1 MSNERSDTVPYGVLP
16 ALNSLLV
23 AHCSLLADTGD
34 MENWH
39 DPDYERIAAL
49 YAAEF
54 PPAEADD
61 PDAAFL
67 LAFAARTGGPV
78 LDLGCGAGRFL
89 VPLAEAG
96 YAVTGVDT
104 SAAMLAE
111 AKAALAEAGL
121 AGAVTLRHD
130 DFRALATLGDER
142 FALAFCAQNTFLH
155 MADTTAQQA
164 ALRAIAA
171 HLRPGGLL
179 VLDLIHPNPELL
191 GAYYGAITHE
201 ATFASAEGH
210 RVDRFVSA
218 FYRAA
223 TQTVEATWFYDLTA
237 PDRTL
242 QRIVVPFTMRLV
254 GRYEIELLLR
264 GAGFA
269 VEAVYADTDLSPLDD
284 GADRMIVVAVRGKD

>member
-1 MSNERSDTVPYGVLP
+1 
-16 ALNSLLV
+16 
-23 AHCSLLADTGD
+23 
-34 MENWH
+34 MEEWH
-39 DPDYERIAAL
+39 DPDYETIAAL

-54 PPAEADD
+54 PATDADD

-67 LAFAARTGGPV
+67 LTYASRASGPV

-111 AKAALAEAGL
+111 AERAVADVGYAAK
-121 AGAVTLRHD
+121 VTLRQD
-130 DFRALATLGDER
+130 DFRSLATLGDAR
-142 FALAFCAQNTFLH
+142 FATAFCAQNTFLH
-155 MADTTAQQA
+155 MPDTAAQQA

-171 HLRPGGLL
+171 RVRSGGVL

-201 ATFASAEGH
+201 ATFATVEGH

-223 TQTVEATWFYDLTA
+223 TQTVAATWFYDVTA

-242 QRIVVPFTMRLV
+242 RRIVVPFSMRLI
-254 GRYEIELLLR
+254 GRWEIELLLQ
-264 GAGFA
+264 GAGFT
-269 VEAVYADTDLSPLDD
+269 VESVYADTDLAPLDD
-284 GADRMIVVAVRGKD
+284 GADRMLIVAVRR

>member
-1 MSNERSDTVPYGVLP
+1 
-16 ALNSLLV
+16 
-23 AHCSLLADTGD
+23 
-34 MENWH
+34 MENWR
-39 DPDYERIAAL
+39 DPDYEMIASL
-49 YAAEF
+49 YGAEF
-54 PPAEADD
+54 SPAEMDD

-67 LAFAARTGGPV
+67 LLFASRTGGPV

-89 VPLAEAG
+89 VPLAAAG

-111 AKAALAEAGL
+111 ARAVVMESGQEAR
-121 AGAVTLRHD
+121 VSLRCD
-130 DFRALATLGDER
+130 DFRSLSTLGDER
-142 FALAFCAQNTFLH
+142 YALAYCAQNTFLH
-155 MADTTAQQA
+155 MPDTAAQRD

-201 ATFASAEGH
+201 ATFESAEGH

-223 TQTVEATWFYDLTA
+223 TQIVEATWFYDLTA
-237 PDRTL
+237 PDHTL
-242 QRIVVPFTMRLV
+242 QRIVVPFSMRLI
-254 GRYEIELLLR
+254 GRYEIELLLE
-264 GAGFA
+264 GAGFT
-269 VEAVYADTDLSPLDD
+269 VEGIYADTDLTPMDD
-284 GADRMIVVAVRGKD
+284 GTDRMLVVAVKGKD

>member
-1 MSNERSDTVPYGVLP
+1 
-16 ALNSLLV
+16 
-23 AHCSLLADTGD
+23 

-39 DPDYERIAAL
+39 DPDYETIAAL

-54 PPAEADD
+54 PPAGADD
-61 PDAAFL
+61 PDTAFL
-67 LAFAARTGGPV
+67 LAFAARTGGPA

-89 VPLAEAG
+89 VPLAGAG

-104 SAAMLAE
+104 SAAMLH
-111 AKAALAEAGL
+111 AAGAAVEEAGC
-121 AGAVTLRHD
+121 AASVMLRHD
-130 DFRALATLGDER
+130 DMRSLATLGDQR

-155 MADTTAQQA
+155 MPDTAAQQA

-179 VLDLIHPNPELL
+179 ILDLIHPNPELL

-201 ATFASAEGH
+201 AAFVSAAGN

-223 TQTVEATWFYDLTA
+223 TQAVEATWFYDLTA

-242 QRIVVPFTMRLV
+242 TRIVVPFSMRLI
-254 GRYEIELLLR
+254 GRYEIELLLH

-269 VEAVYADTDLSPLDD
+269 VEAIYADADLSPLDD
-284 GADRMIVVAVRGKD
+284 GADRMLIVAVRGRD

>member
-1 MSNERSDTVPYGVLP
+1 
-16 ALNSLLV
+16 
-23 AHCSLLADTGD
+23 

-39 DPDYERIAAL
+39 DPDYETIAAL

-54 PPAEADD
+54 PPAERDD

-67 LAFAARTGGPV
+67 LAFASRTGGPV

-96 YAVTGVDT
+96 YMITGVDT
-104 SAAMLAE
+104 SAAMLD
-111 AKAALAEAGL
+111 AARALVGEAGC
-121 AGAVTLRHD
+121 AANVTLGQD
-130 DFRALATLGDER
+130 DIRSLATLGDAR

-155 MADTTAQQA
+155 MSDTASQQA

-179 VLDLIHPNPELL
+179 ILDLIHPNPALL

-201 ATFASAEGH
+201 VTFESAAGE

-242 QRIVVPFTMRLV
+242 SRIVVPFSMRLI
-254 GRYEIELLLR
+254 GRYEIELLLH

-269 VEAVYADTDLSPLDD
+269 VEAIYADSDLTPLDD
-284 GADRMIVVAVRGKD
+284 GSDRMLVVAVRGKA

>member
-1 MSNERSDTVPYGVLP
+1 
-16 ALNSLLV
+16 
-23 AHCSLLADTGD
+23 

-39 DPDYERIAAL
+39 DPDYEMIAAL

-54 PPAEADD
+54 PPAEMDD

-67 LAFAARTGGPV
+67 LAFASRTGGPV

-96 YAVTGVDT
+96 YTVTGVDT
-104 SAAMLAE
+104 AAAMLAE
-111 AKAALAEAGL
+111 AGAAVADAGL
-121 AGAVTLRHD
+121 TEKVTLRQD
-130 DFRALATLGDER
+130 DFRSLATLGDAR
-142 FALAFCAQNTFLH
+142 CALAFCAQNTFLH
-155 MADTTAQQA
+155 MPDTTAQEV
-164 ALRAIAA
+164 ALRAIAT

-201 ATFASAEGH
+201 ATFASANGC

-223 TQTVEATWFYDLTA
+223 TQTVEATWFYDITA

-242 QRIVVPFTMRLV
+242 QRIVVPFTMRLI

-264 GAGFA
+264 EAGFA
-269 VEAVYADTDLSPLDD
+269 IEAIYADTDLSPLDD
-284 GADRMIVVAVRGKD
+284 GADRMIVVAVRGRN

>member
-1 MSNERSDTVPYGVLP
+1 
-16 ALNSLLV
+16 
-23 AHCSLLADTGD
+23 

-39 DPDYERIAAL
+39 DPDYETLAAL

-54 PPAEADD
+54 PPAAADD
-61 PDAAFL
+61 PDAVFL
-67 LAFAARTGGPV
+67 LAFASRTGGPV

-96 YAVTGVDT
+96 YVVTGVDT
-104 SAAMLAE
+104 SAAMLDE
-111 AKAALAEAGL
+111 ARASVTHSGCDAK
-121 AGAVTLRHD
+121 VTLRRD
-130 DFRALATLGDER
+130 DFRSLAALGDAR
-142 FALAFCAQNTFLH
+142 YALAFCAQNTFLH
-155 MADTTAQQA
+155 MPDTASQQA

-201 ATFASAEGH
+201 TAFESAAGA

-223 TQTVEATWFYDLTA
+223 TQTVEATWFYDITA

-242 QRIVVPFTMRLV
+242 SRIVVPFSMRLI
-254 GRYEIELLLR
+254 GRYEIELLLH
-264 GAGFA
+264 GAGFTI
-269 VEAVYADTDLSPLDD
+269 EAIYADPDLTPLND
-284 GADRMIVVAVRGKD
+284 GADRMLVVAVRERG

>member
-1 MSNERSDTVPYGVLP
+1 
-16 ALNSLLV
+16 
-23 AHCSLLADTGD
+23 
-34 MENWH
+34 MENWR
-39 DPDYERIAAL
+39 DPDYETIAAL

-54 PPAEADD
+54 PPAAADD

-89 VPLAEAG
+89 VPLAEAE

-111 AKAALAEAGL
+111 ARAAVADAGL
-121 AGAVTLRHD
+121 AAKVTLRQD
-130 DFRALATLGDER
+130 DFRTLATLGDER

-155 MADTTAQQA
+155 MPDTEAQQA

-171 HLRPGGLL
+171 HLRPGGMLI
-179 VLDLIHPNPELL
+179 LDLIHPNPELL

-201 ATFASAEGH
+201 ATFPYAEGC

-223 TQTVEATWFYDLTA
+223 TQRVEATWFYDVTA

-242 QRIVVPFTMRLV
+242 SRIVVPFTMRLI
-254 GRYEIELLLR
+254 GRYEVELLLR

-269 VEAVYADTDLSPLDD
+269 VEAVYTDTDLSPLDD
-284 GADRMIVVAVRGKD
+284 SADRMLVVAVRTKG

>member
-1 MSNERSDTVPYGVLP
+1 
-16 ALNSLLV
+16 
-23 AHCSLLADTGD
+23 

-39 DPDYERIAAL
+39 DPDYETIAAL

-54 PPAEADD
+54 PPADPDD

-67 LAFAARTGGPV
+67 LAFAARMGGPV
-78 LDLGCGAGRFL
+78 LDLGCGAGRFI

-111 AKAALAEAGL
+111 ARAVVADAGY
-121 AGAVTLRHD
+121 GAQVTLRRD
-130 DFRALATLGDER
+130 DFRALATLGDAR

-155 MADTTAQQA
+155 MPDTAAQQA

-201 ATFASAEGH
+201 TAFASAAGE

-223 TQTVEATWFYDLTA
+223 TQTVEATWFYDITA

-242 QRIVVPFTMRLV
+242 SRIVVPFSMRLI
-254 GRYEIELLLR
+254 GRYEIELLLHD
-264 GAGFA
+264 AGFA
-269 VEAVYADTDLSPLDD
+269 VEAVYADADLTPLDD
-284 GADRMIVVAVRGKD
+284 GADRMLVVAVRGRD

>member
-1 MSNERSDTVPYGVLP
+1 
-16 ALNSLLV
+16 
-23 AHCSLLADTGD
+23 
-34 MENWH
+34 MENWR
-39 DPDYERIAAL
+39 DPDYETIAAL

-54 PPAEADD
+54 PPAEGDD

-67 LAFAARTGGPV
+67 LAFASRTGGPI

-104 SAAMLAE
+104 SAAMLVEAHASVADAE
-111 AKAALAEAGL
+111 YGAK
-121 AGAVTLRHD
+121 VMLRRD
-130 DFRALATLGDER
+130 DFRSLAALGDAR
-142 FALAFCAQNTFLH
+142 YALAFCAQNTFLH
-155 MADTTAQQA
+155 MPDTAAQQS

-201 ATFASAEGH
+201 TTFESAEGE
-210 RVDRFVSA
+210 RVDRFVAA

-223 TQTVEATWFYDLTA
+223 TQTVEVTWFYDITA

-242 QRIVVPFTMRLV
+242 SRIAVPFSMRLI
-254 GRYEIELLLR
+254 GRYEIELLLH
-264 GAGFA
+264 GAGFT
-269 VEAVYADTDLSPLDD
+269 VEAIYADSDLTPLDD
-284 GADRMIVVAVRGKD
+284 GADRMLIVAVRGKD

>member
-1 MSNERSDTVPYGVLP
+1 
-16 ALNSLLV
+16 
-23 AHCSLLADTGD
+23 
-34 MENWH
+34 MENWR
-39 DPDYERIAAL
+39 DPDYETIAAL

-54 PPAEADD
+54 PPAAADD

-96 YAVTGVDT
+96 YAVTGVDA

-111 AKAALAEAGL
+111 ARVAVASAGL
-121 AGAVTLRHD
+121 AGRITLRQD
-130 DFRALATLGDER
+130 DFRTLATLGDER

-155 MADTTAQQA
+155 MPDTAAQRA

-171 HLRPGGLL
+171 HVRPGGLL
-179 VLDLIHPNPELL
+179 ILDLIHPNPALL

-201 ATFASAEGH
+201 TTFESAEGR

-223 TQTVEATWFYDLTA
+223 TQTVAATWFYDITA

-242 QRIVVPFTMRLV
+242 HRIVVPFSMRLI
-254 GRYEIELLLR
+254 GRYEIELLLE

-284 GADRMIVVAVRGKD
+284 GTDRMLVVAVRQRE

>member
-1 MSNERSDTVPYGVLP
+1 
-16 ALNSLLV
+16 
-23 AHCSLLADTGD
+23 
-34 MENWH
+34 MEEWR
-39 DPDYERIAAL
+39 DPDYETIAAL

-54 PPAEADD
+54 PPAEAED

-67 LAFAARTGGPV
+67 LAFASRTGGPA

-111 AKAALAEAGL
+111 AQQAVGDAGL
-121 AGAVTLRHD
+121 SANVTLRQD
-130 DFRALATLGDER
+130 DFRTLATLGEAR
-142 FALAFCAQNTFLH
+142 FALTFCAQNTFLH
-155 MADTTAQQA
+155 MPDGAAQQA
-164 ALRAIAA
+164 ALRAIAS
-171 HLRPGGLL
+171 HLRPGGVLI
-179 VLDLIHPNPELL
+179 LDLIHPNPELL

-201 ATFASAEGH
+201 ATFESAMGH

-223 TQTVEATWFYDLTA
+223 MQTVAATWFYDITA

-242 QRIVVPFTMRLV
+242 RRIVVPFSMRLI
-254 GRYEIELLLR
+254 GRYEIELLLH
-264 GAGFA
+264 GAGFT
-269 VEAVYADTDLSPLDD
+269 VETIYADSDLSPLDD
-284 GADRMIVVAVRGKD
+284 GADRMLVVSVKG

>member
-1 MSNERSDTVPYGVLP
+1 
-16 ALNSLLV
+16 
-23 AHCSLLADTGD
+23 

-39 DPDYERIAAL
+39 DPDYETIAAL

-54 PPAEADD
+54 PPAEIDD

-67 LAFAARTGGPV
+67 LAFASRTGGPI

-111 AKAALAEAGL
+111 AQSAVTEAGC
-121 AGAVTLRHD
+121 AANVTLRQD
-130 DFRALATLGDER
+130 DFRVLNTLGDVQ

-155 MADTTAQQA
+155 MPDTAAQHA
-164 ALRAIAA
+164 ALRGIAA

-179 VLDLIHPNPELL
+179 ILDLIHPNPQLL
-191 GAYYGAITHE
+191 AAYYGAITHE
-201 ATFASAEGH
+201 ATFTSVEGH

-223 TQTVEATWFYDLTA
+223 TQTVEATWFYDMTA

-242 QRIVVPFTMRLV
+242 QRIVVPFSMRLI
-254 GRYEIELLLR
+254 GRYEIELLLTS
-264 GAGFA
+264 AGFA
-269 VEAVYADTDLSPLDD
+269 VEAIYADADLSPLDD
-284 GADRMIVVAVRGKD
+284 GADRMIVVAERRMAN

>member
-1 MSNERSDTVPYGVLP
+1 MRRDWRSCGVKTGF
-16 ALNSLLV
+16 ALHFLCL
-23 AHCSLLADTGD
+23 HTGR
-34 MENWH
+34 MENWR
-39 DPDYERIAAL
+39 DPDYEAIAAL

-54 PPAEADD
+54 PPAEPDD

-67 LAFAARTGGPV
+67 LAFASRTGGPV

-104 SAAMLAE
+104 SAAMLS
-111 AKAALAEAGL
+111 AARATVAAAGCD
-121 AGAVTLRHD
+121 AQVTLWQD
-130 DFRALATLGDER
+130 DFRSLTTLGDTR

-155 MADTTAQQA
+155 MPDSASQQA

-179 VLDLIHPNPELL
+179 MLDLIHPNPELL

-201 ATFASAEGH
+201 TTFESADGD

-223 TQTVEATWFYDLTA
+223 IQMVEATWFYDITA

-242 QRIVVPFTMRLV
+242 TRIVVPFSMRLI
-254 GRYEIELLLR
+254 GRYEIELLLH

-269 VEAVYADTDLSPLDD
+269 VEAIYADAGLTPLDD
-284 GADRMIVVAVRGKD
+284 GADRMLVVAVRGRD

>member
-1 MSNERSDTVPYGVLP
+1 
-16 ALNSLLV
+16 
-23 AHCSLLADTGD
+23 
-34 MENWH
+34 MENWR
-39 DPDYERIAAL
+39 DPDYETIAAL

-54 PPAEADD
+54 PAEMDD

-67 LAFAARTGGPV
+67 LAFASRTGGPV

-96 YAVTGVDT
+96 YVVTGIDT
-104 SAAMLAE
+104 AAAMLAE
-111 AKAALAEAGL
+111 ARAAVADAGVTEK
-121 AGAVTLRHD
+121 VTLRQD
-130 DFRALATLGDER
+130 DFRTLATLGDAR
-142 FALAFCAQNTFLH
+142 YALAFCAQNTFLH
-155 MADTTAQQA
+155 MPDATAQQA

-171 HLRPGGLL
+171 HIRPGGLL

-201 ATFASAEGH
+201 ATFESAEGH

-223 TQTVEATWFYDLTA
+223 TQTVEATWFYDITA

-242 QRIVVPFTMRLV
+242 HRVVVPFSMRLI
-254 GRYEIELLLR
+254 GRYEIELLVQ

-269 VEAVYADTDLSPLDD
+269 VEAIYADTDLSPLDD
-284 GADRMIVVAVRGKD
+284 GADRMIVVAVRCRD

>member
-1 MSNERSDTVPYGVLP
+1 
-16 ALNSLLV
+16 
-23 AHCSLLADTGD
+23 

-39 DPDYERIAAL
+39 DPDYETIAAL

-54 PPAEADD
+54 PPAAADD

-67 LAFAARTGGPV
+67 LAFASRTGGPV

-104 SAAMLAE
+104 SAAMLDAARASVADAGCA
-111 AKAALAEAGL
+111 AK
-121 AGAVTLRHD
+121 VTLRRD
-130 DFRALATLGDER
+130 DFRSLATLGDAR
-142 FALAFCAQNTFLH
+142 YALAFCAQNTFLH
-155 MADTTAQQA
+155 MPNTAAQQA
-164 ALRAIAA
+164 ALRVIAA

-179 VLDLIHPNPELL
+179 ILDLIHPNPELL

-201 ATFASAEGH
+201 TAFESAAGE

-223 TQTVEATWFYDLTA
+223 TQTVEATWFYDITA

-242 QRIVVPFTMRLV
+242 SRIVVPFSMRLI
-254 GRYEIELLLR
+254 GRYEIALLLH
-264 GAGFA
+264 GAGLSI
-269 VEAVYADTDLSPLDD
+269 EAIYADSDLTPLDD
-284 GADRMIVVAVRGKD
+284 GADRMIVVAIRERD

>member
-1 MSNERSDTVPYGVLP
+1 
-16 ALNSLLV
+16 
-23 AHCSLLADTGD
+23 
-34 MENWH
+34 MEDWR
-39 DPDYERIAAL
+39 DPDYEMIAAL

-54 PPAEADD
+54 PPVEMDD

-67 LAFAARTGGPV
+67 LAFTARTGGPV

-104 SAAMLAE
+104 SAAMLREAE
-111 AKAALAEAGL
+111 SAVADAGL
-121 AGAVTLRHD
+121 TGNVALRQD
-130 DFRALATLGDER
+130 DFRTLATLGDER

-155 MADTTAQQA
+155 MPDTEAQQA
-164 ALRAIAA
+164 ALRAVAA
-171 HLRPGGLL
+171 HIRPGGLL

-201 ATFASAEGH
+201 ATFASVEGR

-218 FYRAA
+218 FYHAA
-223 TQTVEATWFYDLTA
+223 TQTVTATWFYDITGL
-237 PDRTL
+237 DRTL
-242 QRIVVPFTMRLV
+242 HRIVVPFSMRLV
-254 GRYEIELLLR
+254 GRYEIALLLE

-269 VEAVYADTDLSPLDD
+269 VEAVYADADLSPLDD
-284 GADRMIVVAVRGKD
+284 GADRMLIIAVRR

>member
-1 MSNERSDTVPYGVLP
+1 
-16 ALNSLLV
+16 
-23 AHCSLLADTGD
+23 

-39 DPDYERIAAL
+39 DPDYEIIAAL

-54 PPAEADD
+54 PPAAADD

-67 LAFAARTGGPV
+67 LAFAARTGGPI

-89 VPLAEAG
+89 VPLADAG

-104 SAAMLAE
+104 SVAMLDE
-111 AKAALAEAGL
+111 ARASVADAGCGAKVALWQ
-121 AGAVTLRHD
+121 D
-130 DFRALATLGDER
+130 DFRSLAALGDTR
-142 FALAFCAQNTFLH
+142 YALAFCAQNTFLH
-155 MADTTAQQA
+155 MPDSASQQA
-164 ALRAIAA
+164 ALRAVAA

-201 ATFASAEGH
+201 TAFESAAGE

-242 QRIVVPFTMRLV
+242 SRIVVPFSMRLI
-254 GRYEIELLLR
+254 GRYEIELLLC

-269 VEAVYADTDLSPLDD
+269 IEAIYADADLTPLDD
-284 GADRMIVVAVRGKD
+284 GADRMIVVAVRGRDS

>member
-1 MSNERSDTVPYGVLP
+1 
-16 ALNSLLV
+16 
-23 AHCSLLADTGD
+23 

-39 DPDYERIAAL
+39 DPDYETIAAL

-54 PPAEADD
+54 PPAERDD

-67 LAFAARTGGPV
+67 LAFAARTGGPM

-96 YAVTGVDT
+96 YAVTGIDT

-111 AKAALAEAGL
+111 ARDAIADAGL
-121 AGAVTLRHD
+121 AEKVTLRQD
-130 DFRALATLGDER
+130 DFRTLATLRDER
-142 FALAFCAQNTFLH
+142 FVLAFCAQNTFLH
-155 MADTTAQQA
+155 MPDTAAQQA

-171 HLRPGGLL
+171 RLRPGGLL
-179 VLDLIHPNPELL
+179 ILDLIHPNPALL

-223 TQTVEATWFYDLTA
+223 TQMVEATWFYDITA

-242 QRIVVPFTMRLV
+242 QRIVVPFTMRLI
-254 GRYEIELLLR
+254 GRYEIALLLQ

-284 GADRMIVVAVRGKD
+284 GADRMIVAAVRERNP

>member
-1 MSNERSDTVPYGVLP
+1 
-16 ALNSLLV
+16 
-23 AHCSLLADTGD
+23 

-39 DPDYERIAAL
+39 DPDYEMIAAL

-54 PPAEADD
+54 PPADMDD

-67 LAFAARTGGPV
+67 LAFASRTGGPA

-104 SAAMLAE
+104 SAAMLEE
-111 AKAALAEAGL
+111 ASAAVAEAGC
-121 AGAVTLRHD
+121 ADKVTLRQD
-130 DFRALATLGDER
+130 DFRSLATLSDAR

-155 MADTTAQQA
+155 MPDTASQQV

-179 VLDLIHPNPELL
+179 LLDLIHPNPELL

-201 ATFASAEGH
+201 TAFESADGE

-242 QRIVVPFTMRLV
+242 SRIVVPFSMRLI
-254 GRYEIELLLR
+254 GRYEIELLLH
-264 GAGFA
+264 GAGFT
-269 VEAVYADTDLSPLDD
+269 VEAIYADPDLTPLDD
-284 GADRMIVVAVRGKD
+284 GADRMLVVAVRGKES

>member
-1 MSNERSDTVPYGVLP
+1 
-16 ALNSLLV
+16 
-23 AHCSLLADTGD
+23 
-34 MENWH
+34 MENWR
-39 DPDYERIAAL
+39 DPDYETIAAL

-54 PPAEADD
+54 LPAEPDD

-67 LAFAARTGGPV
+67 LAFASRTGGPL

-96 YAVTGVDT
+96 YAVTGVDR
-104 SAAMLAE
+104 SAAMLA
-111 AKAALAEAGL
+111 A
-121 AGAVTLRHD
+121 AGATVADAGCDAKVTLRQD
-130 DFRALATLGDER
+130 DFRVLTTLGNTQ

-155 MADTTAQQA
+155 MPDSASQQA
-164 ALRAIAA
+164 ALQAIAA
-171 HLRPGGLL
+171 RLRPGGLL

-201 ATFASAEGH
+201 TTFESADGD

-223 TQTVEATWFYDLTA
+223 TQTVEATWFYDITA

-242 QRIVVPFTMRLV
+242 TRIVVPFSMRLI
-254 GRYEIELLLR
+254 GRYEIELLLH

-269 VEAVYADTDLSPLDD
+269 VEAIYADADLTPLDD
-284 GADRMIVVAVRGKD
+284 GADRMLVVAVRGRE

>member
-1 MSNERSDTVPYGVLP
+1 
-16 ALNSLLV
+16 
-23 AHCSLLADTGD
+23 

-39 DPDYERIAAL
+39 DPDYEMIAAL

-54 PPAEADD
+54 PPAEMDD

-67 LAFAARTGGPV
+67 LAFASRTGGPV

-89 VPLAEAG
+89 APLAEAG
-96 YAVTGVDT
+96 YTVTGVDT
-104 SAAMLAE
+104 AAAMLAE
-111 AKAALAEAGL
+111 AGAAVADAGL
-121 AGAVTLRHD
+121 AAKVALRQD
-130 DFRALATLGDER
+130 DFRSLATLGDAR

-155 MADTTAQQA
+155 MPDTAAQQS

-171 HLRPGGLL
+171 RLRPGGLL

-201 ATFASAEGH
+201 ATFASADGC

-223 TQTVEATWFYDLTA
+223 TQTVEATWFYDITA
-237 PDRTL
+237 PDRAL
-242 QRIVVPFTMRLV
+242 QRIVVPFTMRLI
-254 GRYEIELLLR
+254 GRYEIELLLH

-269 VEAVYADTDLSPLDD
+269 VEAIYADTDLSPLDD
-284 GADRMIVVAVRGKD
+284 GADRMIVVAARVRD